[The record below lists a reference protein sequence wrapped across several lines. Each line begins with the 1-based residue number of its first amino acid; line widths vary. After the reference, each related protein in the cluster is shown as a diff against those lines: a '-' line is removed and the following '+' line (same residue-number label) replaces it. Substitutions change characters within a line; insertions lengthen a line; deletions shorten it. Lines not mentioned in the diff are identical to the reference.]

1 MEYLCCVF
9 AKLMT
14 KTFSNLFKLMVT
26 YLLKSHCPEG
36 DPRLWNINGVGGKVF
51 SYINDIRFP
60 VFCVFAHQKL
70 KGYEFHKNIH
80 CYLIHRWSLTSKHF
94 SIIIR
99 CLKST
104 VTSKIFIQCL
114 FVKFKQLLLHRLVK
128 WKSLA
133 FSIHRLLNEKVSSYT
148 SKENFSFQLSILR
161 VSDCSI

>member
-1 MEYLCCVF
+1 
-9 AKLMT
+9 MT

-80 CYLIHRWSLTSKHF
+80 CYLIHRWSLISKHF
-94 SIIIR
+94 DKYLDHHAMSQINSHKY
-99 CLKST
+99 LYNDYS
-104 VTSKIFIQCL
+104 
-114 FVKFKQLLLHRLVK
+114 
-128 WKSLA
+128 
-133 FSIHRLLNEKVSSYT
+133 
-148 SKENFSFQLSILR
+148 
-161 VSDCSI
+161 

>member
-1 MEYLCCVF
+1 MEYLSCVF
-9 AKLMT
+9 AKIMT
-14 KTFSNLFKLMVT
+14 KTFSNLFKWMVT

-36 DPRLWNINGVGGKVF
+36 DPRLWDINGVGGKVL

-60 VFCVFAHQKL
+60 VGCVFAYQKL
-70 KGYEFHKNIH
+70 KDYKLHTSIY
-80 CYLIHRWSLTSKHF
+80 CYLIHR
-94 SIIIR
+94 IR
-99 CLKST
+99 WLKST

-114 FVKFKQLLLHRLVK
+114 FEKFTQLLLHRLVK